1 MKKRILAV
9 IALVLLFGGTT
20 LAFGYWDNLAT
31 SQTDQT
37 VVIGEGVTLTVA
49 AGVHADDTKVLVPSG
64 VVMKANDVTS
74 YVITYSVAL
83 DTAAVTDLDLD
94 VTASNILI
102 EGVSTY
108 SSLINVNVSA
118 PATIND
124 TAATV
129 TVTVTFTGE
138 PADLAAYTAV
148 ATGDITFDLSFTATI
163 A

>member
-1 MKKRILAV
+1 
-9 IALVLLFGGTT
+9 
-20 LAFGYWDNLAT
+20 
-31 SQTDQT
+31 
-37 VVIGEGVTLTVA
+37 
-49 AGVHADDTKVLVPSG
+49 
-64 VVMKANDVTS
+64 MKANDVTS